1 MTADPETARRD
12 KPPWVPLSDAQ
23 TAAGGLVAANLVP
36 LVGVVAFGWGLH
48 SLLVAYW
55 LESGAIGAA
64 SVAKIRRAE
73 GVDDPT
79 AIPDWEF
86 NGKSASSFVGK
97 SNGAIARFFVGHY
110 GLFWAVHGL
119 FVVVFYPSEFPTL
132 QPAEVSAV
140 LVAAIGLTVYHAIS
154 YRVNYID
161 GGEYERNGPVTLMVE
176 PYSRVFVLHVTIVIG
191 AIPISWFGAPA
202 GAVAV
207 MVLVK
212 TIFDYRAHKR
222 EHERARSRP
231 KRYKPGELGDRSQ

>member
-1 MTADPETARRD
+1 MTTGPETERTD
-12 KPPWVPLSDAQ
+12 KLSWMPLSDAQ
-23 TAAGGLVAANLVP
+23 TAAFGLIAANLVP
-36 LVGVVAFGWGLH
+36 LVGVIAFGWSLH

-55 LESGAIGAA
+55 LESGAIGTAYI
-64 SVAKIRRAE
+64 AKIRHAE
-73 GVDDPT
+73 GIDDPRT
-79 AIPDWEF
+79 IPDWEF
-86 NGKSASSFVGK
+86 NGKSASSFVGA
-97 SNGAIARFFVGHY
+97 SNAAIARFFVGHY

-119 FVVVFYPSEFPTL
+119 FVVVFYPAEFPTL
-132 QPAEVSAV
+132 QPAGLSAV
-140 LVAAIGLTVYHAIS
+140 VVAAIGLIVYHAVS
-154 YRVNYID
+154 YRVNYIE

-212 TIFDYRAHKR
+212 TIFDYMAHKR

-231 KRYKPGELGDRSQ
+231 KCYKPGELADRNQ

>member
-1 MTADPETARRD
+1 M
-12 KPPWVPLSDAQ
+12 PLSGTQ
-23 TAAGGLVAANLVP
+23 TAAVGLVAANLVP
-36 LVGVVAFGWGLH
+36 LVGVLAFGWTLH

-64 SVAKIRRAE
+64 YIAKIRRAE
-73 GVDDPT
+73 GVDDPS

-86 NGKSASSFVGK
+86 NGKSASSFVGA
-97 SNGAIARFFVGHY
+97 SNAAVARFFAGHY
-110 GLFWAVHGL
+110 GLFWGAHGL
-119 FVVVFYPSEFPTL
+119 FVVIFYPAEFPTL
-132 QPAEVSAV
+132 QPAGPSAV
-140 LVAAIGLTVYHAIS
+140 VVAAIGLAIYHAVS
-154 YRVNYID
+154 YRINYID
-161 GGEYERNGPVTLMVE
+161 GGEYERNGPVTLMIE

-231 KRYKPGELGDRSQ
+231 KRYKPGELADRSQ